1 MNLMLHSEGLCPG
14 TEGVLGTVLPW
25 LLYPLL
31 CIDLSGEVEL
41 SEGLGFSRVLLCDLL
56 DQKGARQISSHHHA
70 LTVEMKYLTACV
82 SMFDTVCPYYVA
94 VF

>member
-1 MNLMLHSEGLCPG
+1 MDPRNSIAKHLEYATLNFMLHSEGLCPG

-41 SEGLGFSRVLLCDLL
+41 FEGLGFSR
-56 DQKGARQISSHHHA
+56 QI
-70 LTVEMKYLTACV
+70 
-82 SMFDTVCPYYVA
+82 FA
-94 VF
+94 V